1 MYFMCKYILPACMF
15 VYHMHAQESQ
25 KTVSDALELELETV
39 VRGYVGTGTQ
49 LQSSARQPVL

>member
-1 MYFMCKYILPACMF
+1 MCKYILPACMF
-15 VYHMHAQESQ
+15 VYHAQESQ

>member
-1 MYFMCKYILPACMF
+1 MCKYILPACMF